1 MKIPIIPTVTL
12 RPFDYF
18 CSDCPTPDCRETAS
32 LFVDGNYQ
40 AGNIIQNFLC
50 SLYNMALA
58 LSVCLGLAVGASPVS
73 AAAAATGLEQIE
85 HVVLFMQENRAFNHY
100 FGTMAGVR
108 GFNDPNVQVNSDGR
122 SVWYQ

>member
-1 MKIPIIPTVTL
+1 
-12 RPFDYF
+12 
-18 CSDCPTPDCRETAS
+18 
-32 LFVDGNYQ
+32 
-40 AGNIIQNFLC
+40 
-50 SLYNMALA
+50 MALA
-58 LSVCLGLAVGASPVS
+58 LSVAMGLALGASPVK
-73 AAAAATGLEQIE
+73 ATGLEQIE

>member
-1 MKIPIIPTVTL
+1 
-12 RPFDYF
+12 
-18 CSDCPTPDCRETAS
+18 
-32 LFVDGNYQ
+32 
-40 AGNIIQNFLC
+40 
-50 SLYNMALA
+50 MALA
-58 LSVCLGLAVGASPVS
+58 LSVAMGLALGASLVTASPVK
-73 AAAAATGLEQIE
+73 ATGLEQIE